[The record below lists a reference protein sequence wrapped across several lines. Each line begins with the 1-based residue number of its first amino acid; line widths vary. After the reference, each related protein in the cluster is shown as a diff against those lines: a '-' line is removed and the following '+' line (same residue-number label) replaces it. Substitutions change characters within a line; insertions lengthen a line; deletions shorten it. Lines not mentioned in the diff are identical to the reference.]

1 MTTLDAKKLWFLLS
15 CAGCSYNSL
24 PSART
29 QNCCFSSDKTK
40 QKKKSRV
47 FGEAGSDVEFWG
59 GGHVE
64 IREKNGRSPFFHREF
79 LRVVLLRTKHHD
91 TRCQKALVSFNFR
104 RLFLQ
109 FSSQCQNPEPLFFEN
124 QAKKETYFFVTL
136 LAGGTTGLLYI

>member
-47 FGEAGSDVEFWG
+47 FGEAGSDVEF
-59 GGHVE
+59 
-64 IREKNGRSPFFHREF
+64 
-79 LRVVLLRTKHHD
+79 
-91 TRCQKALVSFNFR
+91 
-104 RLFLQ
+104 
-109 FSSQCQNPEPLFFEN
+109 
-124 QAKKETYFFVTL
+124 
-136 LAGGTTGLLYI
+136 